1 MKDKAI
7 YVKWIAILCAV
18 MALFCLAIFVV
29 GYKDLSFGRVATV
42 IALLVVS
49 VACGV
54 ASKKMA
60 AAPEKTAAASAKK
73 TTGKRA
79 R

>member
-42 IALLVVS
+42 IALLVAS
-49 VACGV
+49 VACGI

-60 AAPEKTAAASAKK
+60 TAPEKIAPASAKK
-73 TTGKRA
+73 TTGKRS

>member
-42 IALLVVS
+42 VALLVAS
-49 VACGV
+49 VACGI

-60 AAPEKTAAASAKK
+60 AAPEKAAAPVAKK
-73 TTGKRA
+73 TTGKGA